1 MPNQT
6 TQEWI
11 RESLRTP
18 GILIF
23 GLVLS
28 PCGWVLNLTST
39 VAPNWRTLHNL
50 PNSPA
55 GFTVMQGIWDICTST
70 TTTTTATQFDCGQED
85 TAYSNHQIIEIAQG
99 LMVASLLVTLV
110 GIAVAI
116 PGVRCWRDNPNWTIA
131 GLGGLLIFCSG
142 VMTIIPIAWYTHIL
156 ESITVVPPNVTIKVG
171 YCIILGYI
179 GGIMEVLAGFV
190 MFIGICRCCGG
201 KNRGE
206 MRVEH
211 VVNQREIRQR
221 EPPRRPNVPSLSR
234 PQSQPSSVAYSKAY
248 DNVSFP
254 RAKSAARSVDTVV
267 SGKPYDVDL

>member
-1 MPNQT
+1 MSNRA
-6 TQEWI
+6 QEWI

-28 PCGWVLNLTST
+28 PCGWVLDLAAT
-39 VAPNWRTLHNL
+39 VAPNWRTLQNL
-50 PNSPA
+50 PDSA
-55 GFTVMQGIWDICTST
+55 SGFTVQQGIWDICTSSS
-70 TTTTTATQFDCGQED
+70 ATSIDYNCGQED
-85 TAYSNHQIIEIAQG
+85 TNYTNHQIIGIAQG
-99 LMVASLLVTLV
+99 LMVASLVVTLI
-110 GIAVAI
+110 GLAVAI
-116 PGVRCWRDNPNWTIA
+116 PGVRCWKDNPNWTVA

-142 VMTIIPIAWYTHIL
+142 VMTLIPVAWYTHIL
-156 ESITVVPPNVTIKVG
+156 ENIASVPPNVTVQVG

-190 MFIGICRCCGG
+190 MFIGICRCCAG

-211 VVNQREIRQR
+211 VASPAYRQR
-221 EPPRRPNVPSLSR
+221 ETPRRPEVPSRGR
-234 PQSQPSSVAYSKAY
+234 PRREPSSVAYSRDY
-248 DNVSFP
+248 DDVSIERP
-254 RAKSAARSVDTVV
+254 KSSARTVDSMV